1 MWLVRILAP
10 FNARS
15 PWYPSGA
22 PSSHFGLERNHQ
34 LSIADRELTLC
45 YKPRSRVL
53 HKDRALLPSRCRGSP
68 LIFTYCA
75 FAQPSCCGHVLVST
89 SKATFGQLCDRLFW
103 RRRCQAPRLPL
114 PSLFSK
120 ARVTKLFHTRAREWL
135 ALLPMAHGKTNSAR
149 SLLKEKRMAH
159 LQYASANILEI
170 CMTVCMSNPVAH
182 MIGNAARI

>member
-1 MWLVRILAP
+1 MHVRLGILWSTIVTLWPGAKSP
-10 FNARS
+10 AQHSRS
-15 PWYPSGA
+15 GINS
-22 PSSHFGLERNHQ
+22 LLQ
-34 LSIADRELTLC
+34 T
-45 YKPRSRVL
+45 RSRVL

-182 MIGNAARI
+182 MIGNAAENFN